1 MKKILD
7 LLLEKQKELV
17 NIKQTLENEVD
28 QRKLMV
34 SRTLEKIALIQTDI
48 DKYTKAIDLIEKKL
62 WDLY

>member
-62 WDLY
+62 